1 MVLIMKRFPK
11 ELEILDFV
19 VNFDDKPTYSSSFDQ
34 TIGAVEHSNSVENLQ
49 FQNDKNVKTFE
60 IPILGSVSAG
70 LPLFTEAGRALGHV
84 NLTSYDANRPR
95 ELYFVKVNGDSM
107 INAKIQEDDM
117 LLVRKTSI
125 AKHGDIVIALIE
137 GNETTC
143 KRLMVEKDVV
153 YLKAENDN
161 YENIYSDNIVIQ
173 GVVEKLIRNTV
184 L

>member
-1 MVLIMKRFPK
+1 MKQFSK

-19 VNFDDKPTYSSSFDQ
+19 VNFDDPSDFSDANE
-34 TIGAVEHSNSVENLQ
+34 TIEHNNSIENLH
-49 FQNDKNVKTFE
+49 FQDKEGVKTFE

-70 LPLFTEAGRALGHV
+70 LPLFTEGGRALGHV
-84 NLTSYDANRPR
+84 NLTSYDANRPS

-161 YENIYSDNIVIQ
+161 YKNIYSDNIVIQ